1 MTTHDTPDP
10 TDAAPDATDVPPW
23 SLDEGPLADALLAVD
38 RAVAGIETAK
48 ATLTARRHDFAC
60 TFRELV
66 ADHVDDDSLAEDLHR
81 VIRALY
87 WEYGTLRLTDL
98 SAATGLDND
107 RLRRIAGPQV
117 VDVACVGCGAPTDV
131 LQTSRSQRPAG
142 RCPDCRQSVFDPFDD
157 AFDLPGPVD
166 PPGPSVRGP
175 VDVDWLDRLL
185 DHLAARVP
193 TEGCDNRLTLTQQW
207 ARREGMSQ
215 DGVVDSLRDLGAYCD
230 CEVLMNAPRSRG
242 SGR

>member
-10 TDAAPDATDVPPW
+10 TDAAPW
-23 SLDEGPLADALLAVD
+23 SLEEGPLADALLAID

-48 ATLTARRHDFAC
+48 ATLTARRHEFAC
-60 TFRELV
+60 VFRELV
-66 ADHVDDDSLAEDLHR
+66 AAHVDDDTVAEDLHR
-81 VIRALY
+81 VIRTLY
-87 WEYGTLRLTDL
+87 WEYGSLRMQDL

-117 VDVACVGCGAPTDV
+117 VGVACMACGAPTDV

-142 RCPDCRQSVFDPFDD
+142 RCPDCRQSVFDPYDD
-157 AFDLPGPVD
+157 AFGLPEPVD
-166 PPGPSVRGP
+166 PPAPSVRAP

-193 TEGCDNRLTLTQQW
+193 AEGCDNRLTLTRRW

-230 CEVLMNAPRSRG
+230 CEVLMNAPRTRG
-242 SGR
+242 PGR

>member
-10 TDAAPDATDVPPW
+10 TDAAPDATDVPSW
-23 SLDEGPLADALLAVD
+23 SLDEGPLADD
-38 RAVAGIETAK
+38 
-48 ATLTARRHDFAC
+48 TL
-60 TFRELV
+60 
-66 ADHVDDDSLAEDLHR
+66 
-81 VIRALY
+81 
-87 WEYGTLRLTDL
+87 
-98 SAATGLDND
+98 
-107 RLRRIAGPQV
+107 
-117 VDVACVGCGAPTDV
+117 
-131 LQTSRSQRPAG
+131 SQR
-142 RCPDCRQSVFDPFDD
+142 PDCRQSVFDPYDD

-215 DGVVDSLRDLGAYCD
+215 DGVADSLRDLGAYCD

-242 SGR
+242 AGR